1 MSRRAQ
7 DPVIDG
13 LLHAMVGVDY
23 FSPWALAGVF
33 VVAGFAP
40 RDSRLLWRRLRARYP
55 NLPIVIG
62 FWTATNEKQSLAE
75 PVADASSRV
84 VTTLAD
90 AVTAVRAIALH
101 TTPVAKT
108 A

>member
-40 RDSRLLWRRLRARYP
+40 RDSRRWLPRTCALWAR
-55 NLPIVIG
+55 VFG
-62 FWTATNEKQSLAE
+62 
-75 PVADASSRV
+75 V
-84 VTTLAD
+84 VRPAWRTHLG
-90 AVTAVRAIALH
+90 VQVPYR
-101 TTPVAKT
+101 PGRGNC
-108 A
+108 